1 MKAPNPYQT
10 SNFVDGSASGAG
22 SAMAKTR
29 PGDQATGHA
38 EETIDTTSRRMT
50 RIGQVV
56 LATYFVLLFPVWLSM
71 SMAIW
76 SDTASDLVA
85 FVRLNRGQFLLLGV
99 LMATGLIGGV
109 GCSFTPRP
117 ERISLWLSN
126 FLKILVIGAGGWVI
140 VSGRSGNFS
149 LNLLP
154 LLLAVLFAMW
164 MISEAS
170 VLGFLRATATRN
182 NERAAMHACE
192 AGICCLAAAAGCFSA
207 WALVKHSAAASL
219 LGLLL
224 TAVTVLTAVAIS
236 IAIWVLR
243 WFPIMRRSEITSHP
257 SGPPDS
263 P

>member
-10 SNFVDGSASGAG
+10 SNFVDESASGDAETLTNKHPDEEVNG
-22 SAMAKTR
+22 K
-29 PGDQATGHA
+29 A
-38 EETIDTTSRRMT
+38 EEPIDTTSRRLT

-71 SMAIW
+71 AMAVW

-85 FVRLNRGQFLLLGV
+85 FVRLNRGQFVLLGV
-99 LMATGLIGGV
+99 LLVVGLVGGV
-109 GCSFTPRP
+109 GCSFTPRR
-117 ERISLWLSN
+117 ERVSLWLAN
-126 FLKILVIGAGGWVI
+126 FLKILVIGAGGWV
-140 VSGRSGNFS
+140 VLSGRSGNFS
-149 LNLLP
+149 LNLMP
-154 LLLAVLFAMW
+154 LFLAVLFAMW

-192 AGICCLAAAAGCFSA
+192 VGIGCLAAAAGCFSA
-207 WALVKHSAAASL
+207 WALVKHSASASL

-224 TAVTVLTAVAIS
+224 TGVTFSTAVAIS

-243 WFPIMRRSEITSHP
+243 WFPIMRRSEIKS
-257 SGPPDS
+257 
-263 P
+263 